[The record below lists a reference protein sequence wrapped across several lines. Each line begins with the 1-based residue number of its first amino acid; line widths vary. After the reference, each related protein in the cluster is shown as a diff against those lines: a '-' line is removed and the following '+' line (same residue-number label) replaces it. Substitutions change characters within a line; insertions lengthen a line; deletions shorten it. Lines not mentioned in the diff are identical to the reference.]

1 MRAYLLFPL
10 LSLAACGDDGDTEE
24 SGGESDTTTEE
35 TGDTSE
41 TTDTSDT
48 TPPAPSNEKANGTW
62 ALGAPGSTCN
72 GTFAGDWVG
81 AASTANEQAFTLTL
95 TAEQRTLTCSFDLA
109 DPTRFTCNDVSQGGQ
124 ISNCDV
130 AMFITQVNGT
140 VIGADAQLNAH
151 FQMTSSACGSALNC
165 GPSPH
170 TASGTISPPTD
181 NR

>member
-24 SGGESDTTTEE
+24 SGGESDTTTDE

-41 TTDTSDT
+41 TTDT

-62 ALGAPGSTCN
+62 ELGAAGSTCN
-72 GTFAGDWVG
+72 GSFAGDWVG

-95 TAEQRTLTCSFDLA
+95 TAEQRTLTCNFDLA
-109 DPTRFTCNDVSQGGQ
+109 DPTRFTCGDVSQGGQ

-130 AMFITQVNGT
+130 AMHITQVNGT

-151 FQMTSSACGSALNC
+151 FQMTSSACGQALNC

-170 TASGTISPPTD
+170 TASGTISQPSD